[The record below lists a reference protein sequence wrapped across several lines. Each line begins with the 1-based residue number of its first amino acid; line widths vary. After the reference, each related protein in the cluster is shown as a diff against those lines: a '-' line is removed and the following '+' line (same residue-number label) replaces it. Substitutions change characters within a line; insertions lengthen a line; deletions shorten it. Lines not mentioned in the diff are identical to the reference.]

1 MVLLHSRLVTPKC
14 GDLVMESPPKC
25 PEKTFRFRN
34 YRDNLRIDTPQ
45 KSNIDTK
52 NDGLEFGTCI
62 SFQTWLYMLDMNVR
76 FQGGPDQFVGFGSR
90 IIPMKPIFSSQEIP
104 TVL

>member
-1 MVLLHSRLVTPKC
+1 MYFGNNAPYFVAAVFGGRKSEHPLCHSRLVTPKC
-14 GDLVMESPPKC
+14 GDLVRESPPKC
-25 PEKTFRFRN
+25 PGKTFRFRN

-62 SFQTWLYMLDMNVR
+62 SFQTWLYMLDINVR
-76 FQGGPDQFVGFGSR
+76 FQEVESSR
-90 IIPMKPIFSSQEIP
+90 
-104 TVL
+104 